1 MNKAVLFALSFAL
14 LTSGYSSFEHAYKT
28 SEAKNQIEEMAISKN
43 DEQLVF
49 DVWDGTVAS
58 SFSSGSGSVS
68 DPYIINT
75 AKELAYFRTSLA
87 LKNYYQNN
95 YIVLNANIDL
105 NNNSWSG
112 IGGGTNAK
120 AFKGHFDG
128 NNKIVKNIKMD
139 VTSERKGF
147 FNSNTGTIS
156 NLNIEASLNGGAN
169 GNTCYGL
176 FIGINYGE
184 INNCSSKGDVNVIGT
199 YVSGFIGCNAGGKL
213 TNCSYLEGTICGT
226 NCVGGIVGYNMVS
239 SGKIGSLYNCVN
251 YGTIKA
257 NDYPDQN
264 YSGLGGIIGTCGSG
278 ASINNCTNYG
288 DVIGGGQSVGGTGGI
303 IGNNF
308 NTNIYSSINEGKIIA
323 KQKVGGIVG
332 HCRNASNV
340 NDCINKG
347 HIYGDVA
354 VAGIVGYCR
363 SFINNCTNYGEI
375 EADQNRISY
384 WTGGIV
390 GMLGSNI
397 SVINST
403 NSGYVHG
410 LGSSSGG
417 VGGIVGS
424 NYASTIDKCTN
435 NGLIQGLYRV
445 GGILGFSQTATG
457 FVLNSTNNGDF
468 KSIAKYGSV
477 SLGGIVGYNQATVIG
492 CTNYGS
498 YIIEDDIS
506 IEMYGYIIGYDIA
519 GDTKVYRN
527 VNNA

>member
-1 MNKAVLFALSFAL
+1 MLFQRFA
-14 LTSGYSSFEHAYKT
+14 TRRNH
-28 SEAKNQIEEMAISKN
+28 
-43 DEQLVF
+43 
-49 DVWDGTVAS
+49 
-58 SFSSGSGSVS
+58 
-68 DPYIINT
+68 
-75 AKELAYFRTSLA
+75 
-87 LKNYYQNN
+87 
-95 YIVLNANIDL
+95 
-105 NNNSWSG
+105 
-112 IGGGTNAK
+112 
-120 AFKGHFDG
+120 H
-128 NNKIVKNIKMD
+128 
-139 VTSERKGF
+139 RKRF
-147 FNSNTGTIS
+147 
-156 NLNIEASLNGGAN
+156 
-169 GNTCYGL
+169 L
-176 FIGINYGE
+176 F
-184 INNCSSKGDVNVIGT
+184 
-199 YVSGFIGCNAGGKL
+199 
-213 TNCSYLEGTICGT
+213 
-226 NCVGGIVGYNMVS
+226 
-239 SGKIGSLYNCVN
+239 
-251 YGTIKA
+251 
-257 NDYPDQN
+257 
-264 YSGLGGIIGTCGSG
+264 
-278 ASINNCTNYG
+278 
-288 DVIGGGQSVGGTGGI
+288 
-303 IGNNF
+303 
-308 NTNIYSSINEGKIIA
+308 
-323 KQKVGGIVG
+323 
-332 HCRNASNV
+332 NV

-347 HIYGDVA
+347 HIYGDVT

-397 SVINST
+397 SVINCS
-403 NSGYVHG
+403 NSGFVHG

-435 NGLIQGLYRV
+435 HGVIQGLYRV

-498 YIIEDDIS
+498 YIIEEDIS